1 MTFTV
6 KISTEIKS
14 KYDPGD
20 IVCFKLFSDEFYIG
34 IIKSCNVYTYEEDNN
49 TKAKIKYDILTY
61 SDINYRHIQVVE
73 EDDIVAGSKRETFEY
88 VEKEYTLIFKEEN

>member
-1 MTFTV
+1 MTFIA
-6 KISTEIKS
+6 KISIKIKS

-34 IIKSCNVYTYEEDNN
+34 IIKSCDVYTYEEDNN

-61 SDINYRHIQVVE
+61 SDLNYMHTHVIE
-73 EDDIVAGSKRETFEY
+73 EDDIVARLKKETFEC
-88 VEKEYTLIFKEEN
+88 VEEEYIRILKEEN